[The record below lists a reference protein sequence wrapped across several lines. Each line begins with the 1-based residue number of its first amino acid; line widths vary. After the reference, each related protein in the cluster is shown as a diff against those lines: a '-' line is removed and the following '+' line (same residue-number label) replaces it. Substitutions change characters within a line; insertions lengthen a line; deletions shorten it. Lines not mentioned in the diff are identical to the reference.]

1 MTAVQRRSTP
11 LSPDCAVSVGVE
23 NVNSVESCCAEAG
36 VENSRREHGGNKKGN
51 HSGCPYAGLY
61 VNEAQLAPSLVGHS
75 ISLWESLTYSGVD
88 AGAFM
93 LSTLTEGEK
102 VDPTSL

>member
-1 MTAVQRRSTP
+1 M
-11 LSPDCAVSVGVE
+11 
-23 NVNSVESCCAEAG
+23 
-36 VENSRREHGGNKKGN
+36 GGNKKGN

-75 ISLWESLTYSGVD
+75 ISLWERLTYSGIGVGVGVAVAVG
-88 AGAFM
+88 AGGFM
-93 LSTLTEGEK
+93 LATLTEGEK